1 MRNPFKKKVKD
12 EGDLSDTYLFDFKKG
27 YNQDSSGSSIGFGG
41 NFVGGITVNGDG
53 TMSSG
58 SYQSSS
64 KPVKLKIKPIDVL
77 EELEKIPTPF
87 SLNNLDDKISILEDK
102 VELIKQKYT
111 KREVKALIERL
122 ENRKKYM
129 KHKVF
134 FDQFQNTND
143 ESIEKL
149 LDKYVLIMES
159 SDLFIPE
166 FPDDAISIMKKYT
179 KIVKSI
185 SGKEPIYYVIG
196 EEKDFKKK
204 FEKRDPILLA
214 QSPFGFFYQIL
225 GAWDKEMLLLSEL

>member
-27 YNQDSSGSSIGFGG
+27 YNQDSSGSIAFGG
-41 NFVGGITVNGDG
+41 NFVGGVTINGDG
-53 TMSSG
+53 TVSSG
-58 SYQSSS
+58 SYQS
-64 KPVKLKIKPIDVL
+64 KPPKLKIKPIDVL

-122 ENRKKYM
+122 QNRKKYM
-129 KHKVF
+129 KHKTF
-134 FDQFQNTND
+134 FDQFQNTNE

-149 LDKYVLIMES
+149 LDKYVLVMES